1 MISEQ
6 KERMLDILEYAINK
20 VSLSSKDFLDI
31 RYAYAMGES
40 FTVRNG
46 RFDSVSNQTTGGI
59 AIRALIDNAWGF
71 TTIVKTDKESILQAA
86 EKAVRMARTGS
97 KYTKQERSIS
107 DSWVFEGKGA
117 TTIDIDPRTV
127 DKEVKFE
134 KVVKTEK
141 AAREYSDSIAESSST
156 YQESHGNEIIIN
168 SKGTK
173 VENETHVIR
182 LMKNVIGREGTKM
195 QSVFDSAGGAGGWE
209 LIEKWNPEE
218 EGLKSAVMAEKLL
231 IAKEPPSG
239 KMNVVMDPSL
249 TGVFIHEAF
258 GHACEADAIIAKT
271 SVLEGKIGEK
281 VGIEEINVYDDPT
294 VKGLRGSFAYDSE
307 GTKARK
313 RVLVEGGILKEYFH
327 TLETATALGME
338 PNGSG
343 RAMNFNVTPQ
353 ARMGNTYVE
362 GGEMTID
369 EIAEI
374 AKDGVYLKDSYGG
387 YVMPA
392 KGQFYFSCQMGY
404 IIKNGEISD
413 MMGNVGMSGMTLEV
427 LQNTFAIGKP
437 WEPAFEGTC
446 GKGGQWVPVTG
457 GGPNLAVS
465 NLVVGG
471 SK

>member
-1 MISEQ
+1 
-6 KERMLDILEYAINK
+6 MLDILEQVINK

-71 TTIVKTDKESILQAA
+71 TTIIQTDKDSILQAA
-86 EKAVRMARTGS
+86 NKAIKMAQAGS
-97 KYTKQERSIS
+97 RYTKQERSIG
-107 DSWVFEGKGA
+107 DNWVFEGKGA
-117 TTIDIDPRTV
+117 TSIEIDPREIS
-127 DKEVKFE
+127 KEDKFE
-134 KVVKTEK
+134 KVTKIEK
-141 AAREYSDSIAESSST
+141 AAREYSNSIAESSST
-156 YQESHGNEIIIN
+156 YQESHGKESIVNN
-168 SKGTK
+168 KGTK

-182 LMKNVIGREGTKM
+182 LMKNIVGREGVKM
-195 QSVFDSAGGAGGWE
+195 QSVFDSIGGAGGWE
-209 LIEKWNPEE
+209 LVEKWDPEE
-218 EGLKSAVMAEKLL
+218 EGLKAAVMAEKLL
-231 IAKEPPSG
+231 MAREPPSG

-258 GHACEADAIIAKT
+258 GHACEADGIIAKT
-271 SVLEGKIGEK
+271 SILEGKIGER
-281 VGIEEINVYDDPT
+281 VGIEGVYVYDDPT
-294 VKGLRGSFAYDSE
+294 INGLRGSFAYDSE

-313 RVLVEGGILKEYFH
+313 RILVEGGILREYFH

-338 PNGSG
+338 PNGAG

-353 ARMGNTYVE
+353 ARMGNTYVT
-362 GGEMTID
+362 GGDMTIE
-369 EIAEI
+369 EIAEVT
-374 AKDGVYLKDSYGG
+374 KEGVYLKDSYGG

-392 KGQFYFSCQMGY
+392 KGQFYFSCQLGY
-404 IIKNGEISD
+404 FIENGEITD
-413 MMGNVGMSGMTLEV
+413 MMGNVGMSGMTMEV
-427 LQNTFAIGKP
+427 LQNTFAIGKN

-471 SK
+471 TK

>member
-1 MISEQ
+1 
-6 KERMLDILEYAINK
+6 MLDILEQVINK
-20 VSLSSKDFLDI
+20 VSVPSKDFLDI

-86 EKAVRMARTGS
+86 NKAIKMAQAGS
-97 KYTKQERSIS
+97 KYSKQERTIG
-107 DSWVFEGKGA
+107 DGWVYEGKGA
-117 TTIDIDPRTV
+117 TTIEIDPRDI
-127 DKEVKFE
+127 DKETKFE
-134 KVVKTEK
+134 KVVKTEQS
-141 AAREYSDSIAESSST
+141 ARDYSDSIAESSST
-156 YQESHGNEIIIN
+156 YQESHGNEIIVN
-168 SKGTK
+168 NKGTK

-182 LMKNVIGREGTKM
+182 LMKNVVGREGVKM

-209 LIEKWNPEE
+209 LIEKWDPEK
-218 EGLKSAVMAEKLL
+218 EGLKAAVMAEKLL
-231 IAKEPPSG
+231 RAREPPSG
-239 KMNVVMDPSL
+239 KMNVIMDPSL

-258 GHACEADAIIAKT
+258 GHACEADGIIAKT
-271 SVLEGKIGEK
+271 SILEGKIGK
-281 VGIEEINVYDDPT
+281 RVGVEGVYVYDDPSI
-294 VKGLRGSFAYDSE
+294 KGLRGSFAYDSE

-313 RVLVEGGILKEYFH
+313 RVLVEDGILREYFH
-327 TLETATALGME
+327 TLETATTLGME

-353 ARMGNTYVE
+353 ARMANSYVA
-362 GGEMTID
+362 GGDMTIE
-369 EIAEI
+369 EIAE
-374 AKDGVYLKDSYGG
+374 ATKEGVYLKDSYGG
-387 YVMPA
+387 YVVPA
-392 KGQFYFSCQMGY
+392 KGQFYFTCQMGY
-404 IIKNGEISD
+404 YIENGEITD
-413 MMGNVGMSGMTLEV
+413 MMGNVGMSGMTMEV
-427 LQNTFAIGKP
+427 LQNTFAIGKS

-471 SK
+471 TK